1 MHRFVWTVSVWDSTK
16 VRGAG
21 PTTYRSSSFSTGFIQ
36 QSDLGVVRLF
46 FLSLFL
52 LFPFLSFFL
61 FFNVTHM
68 KLHLGSPSAHVQF
81 APIRTVQVDVQIG
94 TPHHCPLEVALY

>member
-52 LFPFLSFFL
+52 LFSLFFL
-61 FFNVTHM
+61 PYWVIMSHT
-68 KLHLGSPSAHVQF
+68 
-81 APIRTVQVDVQIG
+81 
-94 TPHHCPLEVALY
+94 